1 MLFGLHNLPPTP
13 LTRGFFSHLHLDLP
27 LFTTLLLLAT
37 YGLIVLYSASDQD
50 LDTVN
55 RQLLRMGMA
64 FGLMV
69 SIAQFPPRWFRALSL
84 PLFFFGVV
92 LLVATLLIGDIGKG
106 AQRWLDLRVMRFQ
119 PSEILK
125 IATPMMAAWVMDQ
138 VRLPPR
144 WYQLLATLILILIP
158 VYLIY
163 KQPDLGTAV
172 LVLGAGVAVM
182 FLAGISWQLLLGT
195 LGGSIAIAP
204 LVWRLLRPYQQ
215 QRLLTFIDP
224 ESDPLESGYHIIQAT
239 IAVGSG
245 GLYGKGWLMG
255 TQSHL
260 EFLPERSTDFIFA
273 VLAEEFGL
281 TGILV
286 LFGFYLFIIL
296 RGLQIATQAQ
306 DNYSRLLA
314 GSITLAFF
322 LYVIVNTGMVTGIL
336 PVVGVPLPLVSY
348 GGTSLVTIMA
358 GFGILMSI
366 HTHRRWIPV

>member
-1 MLFGLHNLPPTP
+1 
-13 LTRGFFSHLHLDLP
+13 
-27 LFTTLLLLAT
+27 
-37 YGLIVLYSASDQD
+37 
-50 LDTVN
+50 
-55 RQLLRMGMA
+55 
-64 FGLMV
+64 
-69 SIAQFPPRWFRALSL
+69 SL
-84 PLFFFGVV
+84 PLFFAGV
-92 LLVATLLIGDIGKG
+92 LLLIATLLVGDIGKG

-138 VRLPPR
+138 AHLPPR
-144 WYQLLATLILILIP
+144 WYHLLTTLILVLIP

-195 LGGSIAIAP
+195 LGGAVAIAP
-204 LVWRLLRPYQQ
+204 LIWKLLRPYQQ
-215 QRLLTFIDP
+215 QRILTFLDP

-286 LFGFYLFIIL
+286 LFGFYLFIIM
-296 RGLQIATQAQ
+296 RGLQMAIQAQ
-306 DNYSRLLA
+306 DNYNRLLA
-314 GSITLAFF
+314 GAISLAFF

-358 GFGILMSI
+358 GFGILMSV
-366 HTHRRWIPV
+366 HTHRRWIPA